1 MLDKEPELGPTQRE
15 FTRCLAQLYAK
26 ILADGY
32 EFTLGEGYRTPEQA
46 AINSLSLTDRARI
59 RAMLETKY
67 PILAGAIG
75 SSVEIG
81 IKNSVHR
88 EKLAQDLNLFK
99 GDVFLDRL
107 EDYRPLGEFWKGL
120 HPLARWGG
128 DFGDADHFSFTYQGV
143 K

>member
-1 MLDKEPELGPTQRE
+1 MIEKEPELGPLQRA

-32 EFTLGEGYRTPEQA
+32 EFTLGEGYRSPEQA

-59 RAMLETKY
+59 RALLETKY
-67 PILAGAIG
+67 PIVAAAIG
-75 SSVEIG
+75 ASISQG

-99 GDVFLDRL
+99 DGIFLESL
-107 EDYRPLGEFWKGL
+107 EDYRSVGEFWKTL
-120 HPLARWGG
+120 HPLAKWGG